1 MALMTPEGILLDFIL
16 AIPKPIQF
24 ETSAIFSLCF
34 ELLFFFFCGPLN
46 NLDIGEGKLFFPLCV

>member
-1 MALMTPEGILLDFIL
+1 MQIRALMTPEGILLDFIL

-34 ELLFFFFCGPLN
+34 VFFFFCGPLN
-46 NLDIGEGKLFFPLCV
+46 NLDIG